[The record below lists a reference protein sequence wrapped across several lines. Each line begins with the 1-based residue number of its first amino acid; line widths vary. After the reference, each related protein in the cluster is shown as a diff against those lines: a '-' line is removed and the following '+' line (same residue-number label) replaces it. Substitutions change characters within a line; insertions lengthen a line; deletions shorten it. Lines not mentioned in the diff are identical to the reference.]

1 MYIDASDGVKM
12 LDDPI
17 QIKLKD
23 PSSALAVAASE
34 FEQVIFPAEVLNPEH
49 DRREIKSV
57 VVLGMGGSALAALV
71 LKSWLRN
78 NLKIPVEVCRN
89 YDLPGYV
96 SSSTLVIA
104 SSYSGNTEETLSGL
118 EQAQEVGSILGIIA
132 AGGKLVEIANENN
145 IAHVKL
151 PDSLQPRMAVTL
163 NLRALTALLVNF
175 GVLSPEVLEEI
186 ASTKEWLAA
195 ESNKWN
201 SDVATA
207 DNLAKQIALAA
218 VGKTPIFYGGNLTG
232 PAAYRFKISW
242 NENAKNVAFYNEL
255 PEMNHNEFMGWTSH
269 PVEKPFAVFDI
280 VSSFENPRTI
290 KRFSV
295 TDRLLSGLRPKSL
308 RIELAGD
315 TILKQLLWAG
325 ILADYASIYTAILNG
340 VDPTPVALIEKLK
353 QELK

>member
-1 MYIDASDGVKM
+1 M
-12 LDDPI
+12 LDDPS

-23 PSSALAVAASE
+23 PSSALNVAGAE
-34 FEQVIFPAEVLNPEH
+34 FEQVAFAVDVLNPDH
-49 DRREIKSV
+49 DGREIKNV

-71 LKSWLRN
+71 LKSWLKDSLR
-78 NLKIPVEVCRN
+78 IPVEVCRT

-96 SSSTLVIA
+96 SSNTLVIA

-118 EQAQEVGSILGIIA
+118 EQAEEVGAVLGIIS
-132 AGGKLVEIANENN
+132 AGGKLVEEANQDN
-145 IAHVKL
+145 IAYVKL
-151 PDSLQPRMAVTL
+151 PENFQPRMAVTY
-163 NLRALTALLVNF
+163 NLRALTSLLVNF
-175 GVLSPEVLEEI
+175 GIVGSEKLDEI
-186 ASTKEWLAA
+186 ASTKDWL
-195 ESNKWN
+195 EQECN
-201 SDVATA
+201 SWKPEVDTA

-218 VGKTPIFYGGNLTG
+218 VGKTPVFYGGSLTG

-280 VSSFENPRTI
+280 VSNLENPKLL

-295 TDRLLSGLRPKSL
+295 TDRLLSGLRPKAL
-308 RIELAGD
+308 RIEMSGD
-315 TILKQLLWAG
+315 TVLKQLLWAG
-325 ILADYASIYTAILNG
+325 ILADFASIYTAILNG
-340 VDPTPVALIEKLK
+340 VDPTPVPLIEKLK